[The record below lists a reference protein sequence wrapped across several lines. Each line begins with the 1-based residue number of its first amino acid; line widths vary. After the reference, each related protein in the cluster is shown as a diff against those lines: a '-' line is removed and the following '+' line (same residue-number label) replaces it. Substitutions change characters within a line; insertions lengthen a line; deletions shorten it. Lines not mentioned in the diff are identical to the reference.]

1 MSAFQC
7 FNAGNK
13 IKLLFKCLVSVSLR
27 IPKLCESINA
37 GSKFGQHLNKG
48 NIYLCGYKRDRFTY
62 TDTVTD
68 LPQSFGNL
76 N

>member
-1 MSAFQC
+1 MFQC
-7 FNAGNK
+7 GEQNK
-13 IKLLFKCLVSVSLR
+13 IIIQMFSLSVSLR
-27 IPKLCESINA
+27 ISKLCESINA